1 MKEQEAYF
9 DLIAARQSC
18 RRFDPLRPVE
28 REKLDRCLEAAR
40 LAPSACNS
48 QPWRFHVATGEALCT
63 KLRPCVQR
71 LGMNRF
77 VDDCPA
83 FIVVTEARS
92 ALKPLIAAHLSER
105 EFSSVD
111 IGIATAHLC
120 LAATA
125 QGLSTCIIGWLDGK
139 KICAALDLPETTRV
153 RLVIAVGYAQA
164 DDPLR
169 KKQRKPLEEIV
180 TFHE

>member
-1 MKEQEAYF
+1 MDFSELVRK
-9 DLIAARQSC
+9 RQSD
-18 RRFDPLRPVE
+18 RRYEE
-28 REKLDRCLEAAR
+28 RAVPRELVMRCIEAAR

-48 QPWRFHVATGEALCT
+48 QPWHFVAVDDPQLKARLARAAEG
-63 KLRPCVQR
+63 

-77 VDDCPA
+77 ADDCPA
-83 FIVVTEARS
+83 FIVVTEARA

>member
-18 RRFDPLRPVE
+18 RRFDPSRPVE

-48 QPWRFHVATGEALCT
+48 QPWRFHVATGEALCG

-77 VDDCPA
+77 ADDCPA
-83 FIVVTEARS
+83 FIVVTEARA

-139 KICAALDLPETTRV
+139 KSARRSTCRRRRACGSSSRSGMRRRTIRCARSSASRAK
-153 RLVIAVGYAQA
+153 RL
-164 DDPLR
+164 
-169 KKQRKPLEEIV
+169 
-180 TFHE
+180 